1 MRKVALDMVH
11 QLAKRDPRVVFIG
24 SDLGAG
30 TLEGMRREF
39 PERFYMEGVSEANIV
54 GLAALATFTGLV
66 YERTQEPLILIV
78 GGLISVVGVLGMM
91 TSKT

>member
-1 MRKVALDMVH
+1 MGIEIYAADSITSITCPEVLFRMNP
-11 QLAKRDPRVVFIG
+11 QQRVVLIN
-24 SDLGAG
+24 L
-30 TLEGMRREF
+30 L
-39 PERFYMEGVSEANIV
+39 
-54 GLAALATFTGLV
+54 GLAALGTFTGLV